1 MGASARAE
9 LALIHSLNKTDL
21 VLCPNAARSGEWPKD
36 PPPEFCAKTI
46 AHRQD
51 NWEVLHGAQDRASP
65 NFMGLASFGLD
76 IGTFCDFLHRVLLL
90 DAILGLDFLGLA
102 LSRLQVPPLG
112 QL

>member
-1 MGASARAE
+1 MDHDWFRPGLRTG
-9 LALIHSLNKTDL
+9 L
-21 VLCPNAARSGEWPKD
+21 
-36 PPPEFCAKTI
+36 
-46 AHRQD
+46 
-51 NWEVLHGAQDRASP
+51 ASP